1 MVVRCTILI
10 GKGYCARIVQA
21 AMRKANRGFTIIEL
35 LLVTSIILV
44 ILTLTVPALMT
55 VRRKALIAGCKSNMH
70 QIYLMMEI
78 YRLHNAEIIPYLF
91 YASEGMLDPE
101 HMKDPETN
109 ASGLVAIVGSD
120 RDILRCPADIGYG
133 GVDYGLTSRGVV
145 TCYSCFGQSYAYN
158 NSAYTDP
165 TSPYSKSN
173 PARFKDIERLGKQ
186 GRIIMLTDFS
196 AAWHGVVA
204 STGEKARYFLNV
216 MYFDGSV
223 KGEEFPSDQEA
234 KSFRNN
240 ESRRRWWRV
249 KLE

>member
-1 MVVRCTILI
+1 
-10 GKGYCARIVQA
+10 
-21 AMRKANRGFTIIEL
+21 MRQTNRGFTIIEL
-35 LLVTSIILV
+35 LLVTAIILV
-44 ILTLTVPALMT
+44 ILTLTVPAMMT

-78 YRLHNAEIIPYLF
+78 YRLNNAEIIPYLF

-109 ASGLVAIVGSD
+109 ALGLAAIVGDED
-120 RDILRCPADIGYG
+120 RNILRCPADTGYG
-133 GVDYGLTSRGVV
+133 GADYGFTSSGDG

-173 PARFKDIERLGKQ
+173 PARFKDIEKLGKQ

-196 AAWHGVVA
+196 AAWHGVTA
-204 STGEKARYFLNV
+204 STSQKAGYFLNV

-223 KGEEFPSDQEA
+223 KGEEFPSDQDA
-234 KSFRNN
+234 KSFRND